1 MTRAGAREREP
12 GRARE
17 KRDLG
22 QQVEGRR
29 AVRELLVAGKR
40 RVNEIWL
47 SGDAEEIGELAED
60 AHARVRRVPIDQL
73 ERRAR
78 TDAPQGVV
86 AFAAPIVP
94 ADVDALLEDPASFLV
109 ALDGVTDPQN
119 LGAVMRTAEA
129 AGATGMLLP
138 RHRAV
143 GLTPAVAKAAAGALE
158 HLPVAFVSGIPG
170 VLERAARAHV
180 WCVGLESAGDTS
192 VFELP
197 VADEP
202 LVLVLGAEG
211 AGLSRLARARCDVV
225 ASIPMHGHIESLNVS
240 AAAAI
245 ACAEVAR
252 QRRI

>member
-1 MTRAGAREREP
+1 MSPRSQPGREREP
-12 GRARE
+12 
-17 KRDLG
+17 RDLG

-40 RVNEIWL
+40 RVREVWL
-47 SGDAEEIGELAED
+47 SGDVGDLADLAEA
-60 AHARVRRVPIDQL
+60 AHARVRRVPPDQL

-78 TDAPQGVV
+78 TEAPQGVV
-86 AFAAPIVP
+86 AMAAPIVP
-94 ADVDALLEDPASFLV
+94 ADVDRLLADPSAFLV

-119 LGAVMRTAEA
+119 LGAVVRVAET

-158 HLPVAFVSGIPG
+158 HLPVAFVSGIAG

-180 WCVGLESAGDTS
+180 WCVGLDADGDTP

-197 VADEP
+197 VADQP

-211 AGLSRLARARCDVV
+211 RGLSRLARARCEVV

-245 ACAEVAR
+245 ACSEVAR
-252 QRRI
+252 QRAGV